1 MVTNWSIYKQA
12 KAVFPFFFFA
22 LVRGKIFF
30 LSDVGFGGK
39 RETSFKEDPESVKPV
54 VD

>member
-1 MVTNWSIYKQA
+1 MVTNWSIYIQA
-12 KAVFPFFFFA
+12 KAVFFFFA

>member
-1 MVTNWSIYKQA
+1 MVTNWSSYKQA
-12 KAVFPFFFFA
+12 KAVFPFFFA

-30 LSDVGFGGK
+30 PSDVGFGEK